1 MLAIICGTLK
11 HVRLSARLVD
21 RPVAPRQIP
30 EVLERVVE
38 RVVYGVDQE
47 QPEAGDWASEGL
59 IILLAVAGV
68 NHAGQVVMAQL
79 DQVGAHPPDLSAVLG
94 EREDMQELM
103 LHGCGLLYRVQLP
116 ELGPLGQVDQL
127 FKKSGDLHGW
137 SDVVEVRP
145 VERRV
150 LETVS
155 ALLLLLRQLFLRF
168 LPPLH
173 ERQRRMRLRRV
184 SGEQVVHAFDLG
196 QRNLSGL
203 LGSAP
208 GFLAD
213 VFHDRL
219 VVPDLEDQRHHRSF
233 RRLGRLGRPTV
244 QRGVQLAGTV
254 HNALQRTVVVD
265 PRHLVSLEEL
275 LPLVAVSGQVVAEV
289 FVLVVDL
296 LIDFLHGRPTPEA
309 QTSAAALIDEALSD
323 GQWRAESRDSA
334 LSLPKTH
341 LPLGSGRLPH
351 VSIMKPPTSGSST
364 TPPNC
369 SPRTGLGSGA
379 SPTKERWHRERW

>member
-1 MLAIICGTLK
+1 
-11 HVRLSARLVD
+11 
-21 RPVAPRQIP
+21 
-30 EVLERVVE
+30 
-38 RVVYGVDQE
+38 
-47 QPEAGDWASEGL
+47 
-59 IILLAVAGV
+59 
-68 NHAGQVVMAQL
+68 MAQL

-116 ELGPLGQVDQL
+116 ELGALGEVDQL

-145 VERRV
+145 VQRRV

-155 ALLLLLRQLFLRF
+155 ALLLLLCQLSLRF

-173 ERQRRMRLRRV
+173 ERPRRQRLRRV

-219 VVPDLEDQRHHRSF
+219 VVPDLEDQRHHRRF
-233 RRLGRLGRPTV
+233 RRLGRPTV

-254 HNALQRTVVVD
+254 HDALQRAVVVD
-265 PRHLVSLEEL
+265 PRHLVSIEEL
-275 LPLVAVSGQVVAEV
+275 LPLVAVSRQVVAEV

-296 LIDFLHGRPTPEA
+296 LIAFLHGRPTPEA

-323 GQWRAESRDSA
+323 GQWRAESSDSA
-334 LSLPKTH
+334 LSLSKTH
-341 LPLGSGRLPH
+341 PPLGSGPLPYVSMMKATDLRQFDHSAELQPKNRPRLGGITDQREVASRAVVVPEVALFH
-351 VSIMKPPTSGSST
+351 QDLTVTS
-364 TPPNC
+364 
-369 SPRTGLGSGA
+369 
-379 SPTKERWHRERW
+379 